1 MSSPNQVE
9 ISKSVLAHADGL
21 IQWTF
26 LLNGAAAAGLLTFL
40 GNSIDKQASFKH
52 WEAFSYA
59 MACFAIGLLLTL
71 VARFFT
77 FLALNFFAQVS
88 DRKPADNIADIRIY
102 LIVGDRGTISALV
115 AFTFFVAASLA
126 FVAGVLF
133 GRYAIFG

>member
-9 ISKSVLAHADGL
+9 ISKSVLGHADGL

-40 GNSIDKQASFKH
+40 GNSIDKQSSFRH
-52 WEAFSYA
+52 WEAFSYS
-59 MACFAIGLLLTL
+59 MALFATGLLLTL
-71 VARFFT
+71 AARLFT

-88 DRKPADNIADIRIY
+88 DRKPSDNIEDIRIY
-102 LIVGDRGTISALV
+102 LIVGDRGTICALTAFAFFVGSALS
-115 AFTFFVAASLA
+115 FVT
-126 FVAGVLF
+126 GVLI

>member
-1 MSSPNQVE
+1 MSSPNQLE
-9 ISKSVLAHADGL
+9 ISKSVLGHADGL
-21 IQWTF
+21 IQWIF

-40 GNSIDKQASFKH
+40 GNSIDKQSSFKH

-59 MACFAIGLLLTL
+59 MACFGAGLLLTL

-88 DRKPADNIADIRIY
+88 DREPADTIEGIRIY
-102 LIVGDRGTISALV
+102 LIVGDRGTICALV
-115 AFTFFVAASLA
+115 AFTFFVAASLV
-126 FVAGVLF
+126 FVAGVLV